1 MSITLKTLTR
11 LRYDT
16 SAQAIPNGALV
27 LAKGEPFYV
36 KGFHYK
42 GEDRNVL
49 LIGDNTTTVDLL
61 LSGGKFFVEGAGAGY
76 ELPVASTNTL
86 GGIKVDQNHGIKVG
100 YSGDAWVDV
109 KSIAGE
115 NLKVS
120 EDFAYDGYGKLSVDL
135 SSYEGD
141 VSIEGTLVAN
151 KMLST
156 PVLVGNVFKLRE
168 PEYGADKPNPL
179 ADNEIAGL
187 EVQYVT
193 GKDSAIIG
201 VDNTASPI
209 FRNINDDYRIPLIS
223 KNNLT
228 EEIKII
234 GIDSRGMLFESN
246 LQNINIKV
254 RDNKTSP
261 SWTATTIDVTS
272 NTVQSVELTIPKKLS
287 DLEDY
292 IDDPTGPTYVSAED
306 RTVWNNVILD
316 VSMDTNITDPYLLP
330 YNAYGRMVNKL
341 VIPRT
346 NVTAGD
352 GLEISSD
359 KITLQKVTVTN
370 RSVEIASPQT
380 ITYISNIVTDEYGRV
395 KEIEKTTAII
405 R

>member
-1 MSITLKTLTR
+1 MSITLKTKIR

-16 SAQAIPNGALV
+16 STEAISHSKLV
-27 LAKGEPFYV
+27 LAEGEPFYIQNY
-36 KGFHYK
+36 FYK
-42 GEDRNVL
+42 GQNRNVL
-49 LIGDNTTTVDLL
+49 LIGDNTNNVDLML
-61 LSGGKFFVEGAGAGY
+61 ASGKFFIEGAGAGY
-76 ELPVASTNTL
+76 DLPIASTNTL
-86 GGIKVDQNHGIKVG
+86 GGIKVDKNHGIKVG
-100 YSGDAWVDV
+100 SSGDAWVDV

-115 NLKVS
+115 NLKLS
-120 EDFAYDGYGKLSVDL
+120 EDLAYDGYGKLNVDL
-135 SSYEGD
+135 TNYEGD
-141 VSIEGTLVAN
+141 VSIAGTLVAN

-168 PEYGADKPNPL
+168 PEYGADEPNPL
-179 ADNEIAGL
+179 AGNEIAGL

-261 SWTATTIDVTS
+261 SWTTTTIDVTS
-272 NTVQSVELTIPKKLS
+272 NTEQSVELTIPRRLS

-330 YNAYGRMVNKL
+330 YNAYGRTVNKL

-380 ITYISNIVTDEYGRV
+380 ITYISNITVDEYGRV

>member
-1 MSITLKTLTR
+1 MSC
-11 LRYDT
+11 
-16 SAQAIPNGALV
+16 
-27 LAKGEPFYV
+27 
-36 KGFHYK
+36 
-42 GEDRNVL
+42 
-49 LIGDNTTTVDLL
+49 
-61 LSGGKFFVEGAGAGY
+61 
-76 ELPVASTNTL
+76 
-86 GGIKVDQNHGIKVG
+86 
-100 YSGDAWVDV
+100 GDAWVDV

-141 VSIEGTLVAN
+141 VSIAGTLVAN

-187 EVQYVT
+187 EVQYVV

-261 SWTATTIDVTS
+261 SWTTATIDVTS
-272 NTVQSVELTIPKKLS
+272 NTAQSVELTIPKKLS

-330 YNAYGRMVNKL
+330 YNAYGRTVNKL